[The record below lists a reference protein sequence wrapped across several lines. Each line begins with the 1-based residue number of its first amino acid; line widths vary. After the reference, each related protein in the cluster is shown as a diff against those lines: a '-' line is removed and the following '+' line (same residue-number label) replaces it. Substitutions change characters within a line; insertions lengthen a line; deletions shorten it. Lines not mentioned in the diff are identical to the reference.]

1 MADRILLLSWGTV
14 VRGREERALDVFNR
28 ALGIYGR
35 MEQEG
40 EIESFDVTLMSRNG
54 PVNGYAQ
61 LKGTASQLAA
71 VREDPEF
78 IRLCAD
84 AELIVDDFQVSY
96 GYCDE
101 GVAEFLAVYQEA
113 VAEVAQPEVA

>member
-1 MADRILLLSWGTV
+1 MADRLVLISWGTV
-14 VRGREERALDVFNR
+14 VRGREERALEVFNN

-40 EIESFDVTLMSRNG
+40 TIESFDVTLMAPNG
-54 PVNGYAQ
+54 PIHGYVQ
-61 LKGTASQLAA
+61 LKGSAAQLAA

-78 IRLCAD
+78 LRMCAD
-84 AELIVDDFQVSY
+84 AELIVDEFAVSY

-101 GVAEFLAVYQEA
+101 GVAEFLAIYQEA
-113 VAEVAQPEVA
+113 VADVPQRA